1 MKPATCAHLAGTL
14 PAHEF
19 PYARRGARRG
29 LKEYGA
35 WNDQKSAALDRRQ
48 LVYCAF
54 RLRHRERSMPVAAGQ
69 ARLFRARELPCAD
82 GIDTV
87 PILILDKTQYIYAP
101 PQSFHCLAANDVQLI
116 GLTEL
121 PDSVGENTH
130 VTVDG
135 KVLEGVAQ
143 GQYTRFVIQVN
154 GILPIGRLH

>member
-1 MKPATCAHLAGTL
+1 MTRNLRLSITFGMCIALSGCVIGSGPCLWLQVRHDFSGRV
-14 PAHEF
+14 HFREF
-19 PYARRGARRG
+19 PR
-29 LKEYGA
+29 
-35 WNDQKSAALDRRQ
+35 
-48 LVYCAF
+48 
-54 RLRHRERSMPVAAGQ
+54 
-69 ARLFRARELPCAD
+69 AD

-101 PQSFHCLAANDVQLI
+101 PQSFQCLAANDVQLI

-135 KVLEGVAQ
+135 KVLEGVAR

-154 GILPIGRLH
+154 SILPIGRPH